1 MSDSIQHI
9 LEYNIFTIDEYSL
22 SVYHVLKLLLLYLIA
37 KAVLWLILKTL
48 DKRYRNKNL
57 DKGSKYALFQIIKY
71 LIWLMVIVLSLETIG
86 VKVTILIAGSA
97 ALLVGI
103 GLGLQQTFNDIISG
117 VILLVE
123 GSIKVGNI
131 LDVSGEAVKV
141 RRIGL
146 RTSIVEDRNEIVI
159 ILPNSKIVNDQVINW
174 SHNNKRARFIIKVG
188 VAYGTDVDLVIK
200 ILIESALEHPE
211 CIKEKVPV
219 ARLIDFGESSLDFCL
234 YFWSAEMFRID
245 QVKSDIRR
253 NIVRKFH
260 ENGVTIPFPQRDLHF
275 KNELDINKG
284 NTKP

>member
-1 MSDSIQHI
+1 MSDSIRKI
-9 LEYNIFTIDEYSL
+9 LEYSIFTIGEYSL
-22 SVYHVLKLLLLYLIA
+22 SIYHLLKLVLLILMA
-37 KAVLWLILKTL
+37 KAVLWIISKAL
-48 DKRYRNKNL
+48 DKRYRSKNL
-57 DKGSKYALFQIIKY
+57 DKGSKFALFQIIKY
-71 LIWLMVIVLSLETIG
+71 LIWLLVIVLSLETIG

-131 LDVSGEAVKV
+131 LDVGGEAVKV
-141 RRIGL
+141 RKIGL

-174 SHNNKRARFIIKVG
+174 SHNNRQARFIIKVG
-188 VAYGTDVDLVIK
+188 VAYGTDPDLVIK
-200 ILIESALEHPE
+200 ILVESALEHPD
-211 CIKEKVPV
+211 CINEKGPV
-219 ARLIDFGESSLDFCL
+219 ARLIDFGESSLDFYL
-234 YFWSAEMFRID
+234 YFWSKEMFRID

-253 NIVRKFH
+253 NIVRKFN
-260 ENGVTIPFPQRDLHF
+260 ENGIIIPFPQRDLHF
-275 KNELDINKG
+275 KNDLGINKG